1 MSDDKKPPLSPQ
13 EQQQNEE
20 SAEIHAE
27 FGATDAVERAASALD
42 GFGLGF
48 GNFGGF
54 FSRTS
59 FEERGLNDMLD
70 LLEGAKPSDLSN
82 AGRNLEQA
90 KTSLNRAAQELN
102 DFIKATD
109 WHGEGATKFQ
119 SYGTELVRYAWD
131 LGSFANVVGTQM
143 EVAATGLTSVR
154 SAKPPRDNRADPR
167 RPKDFPV
174 SEQREDNPEYK
185 RAVQAEENRQEA
197 INQMNRLA
205 SFYAVSEQSLA
216 GAKEPALPKML
227 AVAVP
232 EPQRGFIDSDSG
244 TGGSGATGGLGSSSG
259 QSTAVRADA
268 GGTGG
273 IPRTGNE
280 GLVTQTPTPST
291 SMEIDSV
298 KTLPPTP
305 TSPGPAQAPTASVG
319 PNSGNSPVPPLGPNL
334 SPPVRGGVPR
344 SGPPI
349 APRGGAAGP
358 VANARTGTGGGGRP
372 GPVGRPTAMGGGSSS
387 GSASGRSPVGRATT
401 PMGPGAG
408 RGGAAG
414 ANRSPMA
421 GRPTTPMGPG
431 AGRGGAAGANRSPVV
446 GRPSTGGQP
455 TAGRSGSSKSGA
467 PRTGRGNGIVG
478 GTPQRTTG
486 GGTGGSGSR
495 MPRGNVIGGPSATPG
510 RPSSAAR
517 PSQSGVV
524 GGPAQGAQQPA
535 GRTMPVSN
543 NGVVG
548 TPRSGGTPPSRP
560 GAGGF
565 TTGGSGLSGARRR
578 DRRSDDEEQERSGQ
592 PRPEPQAD
600 DTETRA
606 GRRRGAVPPVID

>member
-20 SAEIHAE
+20 SAEIRGE

-42 GFGLGF
+42 GFGF

-70 LLEGAKPSDLSN
+70 LLEGAKPSDLEN
-82 AGRNLEQA
+82 AGKNLELA
-90 KTSLNRAAQELN
+90 RNSLNTAAKELS
-102 DFIKATD
+102 DFVSATD

-119 SYGTELVRYAWD
+119 SYGKELARYAWD
-131 LGSFANVVGTQM
+131 LGSFANIVGTQM
-143 EVAATGLTSVR
+143 TVAATGLTSVR

-167 RPKDFPV
+167 RPKDFPAT
-174 SEQREDNPEYK
+174 EQRDDNPEYK

-216 GAKEPALPKML
+216 GAKEPELPKML
-227 AVAVP
+227 AAAVP
-232 EPQRGFIDSDSG
+232 QPQWGEWGRESGSGDSG
-244 TGGSGATGGLGSSSG
+244 GTGALGSSSQ
-259 QSTAVRADA
+259 QSSAVRIDA
-268 GGTGG
+268 GGTGVL
-273 IPRTGNE
+273 PRPGAD
-280 GLVTQTPTPST
+280 GLVTQTPTPNT

-305 TSPGPAQAPTASVG
+305 TSPGPAQPPTAPVG
-319 PNSGNSPVPPLGPNL
+319 PSSGNNHVPPLGPNFGV
-334 SPPVRGGVPR
+334 PVRGGGPR
-344 SGPPI
+344 SGPPL
-349 APRGGAAGP
+349 APRGGGPGP
-358 VANARTGTGGGGRP
+358 VTNARTSTGGGGRP
-372 GPVGRPTAMGGGSSS
+372 GPVGRPTAMGGGTGS
-387 GSASGRSPVGRATT
+387 GSGSGRSPVGRSAT

-408 RGGAAG
+408 RGGAPG

-421 GRPTTPMGPG
+421 GRPATPMGPG
-431 AGRGGAAGANRSPVV
+431 AGRGGAPGANRSPVV

-455 TAGRSGSSKSGA
+455 PAGRSGSGTSGG

-478 GTPQRTTG
+478 GTPQRTAI

-495 MPRGNVIGGPSATPG
+495 LPRGNVIGGAGSTTPG

-524 GGPAQGAQQPA
+524 GGPAQGAQRPT
-535 GRTMPVSN
+535 GRGMPTSN

-548 TPRSGGTPPSRP
+548 TPRSGDTAPRP

-565 TTGGSGLSGARRR
+565 TTGGSGLSG
-578 DRRSDDEEQERSGQ
+578 DRRGARQSEGQKRPGQ
-592 PRPEPQAD
+592 PRPELQAD
-600 DTETRA
+600 DTETPA